1 MSTDEMGHLWL
12 QVLPRGGDR
21 RRELDEAVTRHR
33 LEKYPNDLLAHLK
46 LGALMLA
53 RSSPAEAIPMGQ
65 AAARIAPN
73 NAEAHNLLGAALNSA
88 GRSPEAIEQFQIALR
103 LQPDLINARFNLGS
117 ALVNAGR
124 LDEAVRNFRTT
135 TLPAANSAG
144 TEYNTSGCA
153 LHVDPMK
160 FNRPGLTELTWT
172 SDILEYSY
180 VPAGSNPF
188 ALRLDSMFVGFMGR
202 GFGPANP
209 YPFLVVAAAIQ
220 NVGHSFRDDAVENA
234 KPFPA
239 VGIYLSSLQTTLS
252 DSQHGFRLNANPANF
267 PNFGRNFSNV
277 NGLGYSGKYV
287 YSRQNLGMP
296 SPDKPISVRWTIRK
310 METLTNPPPELSR
323 SIDSKWVPLAGAFV
337 RWNFEIAINGAVT
350 NVADYY
356 LPVERAEYI
365 RSDDPLALVPE
376 HFGSANQMLQSQ
388 KSSLRI
394 SDAWASDGTTRYP
407 LTDWTLTSC
416 INDGAGNADPHYGWR
431 SDGTSLIDYVG
442 HEDDTTAST
451 RASGTHFTLT
461 APRPSAPGLR

>member
-1 MSTDEMGHLWL
+1 MGHLWL

-33 LEKYPNDLLAHLK
+33 LERYPNDLPARLK
-46 LGALMLA
+46 LGALTLA
-53 RSSPAEAIPMGQ
+53 RSSTAEAVLMAQ
-65 AAARIAPN
+65 AAIKIAPDH
-73 NAEAHNLLGAALNSA
+73 AEAHNLLGAALNAAGHSA
-88 GRSPEAIEQFQIALR
+88 EAIEQFQIALR
-103 LQPDLINARFNLGS
+103 LQPDFINARFNLGS

-124 LDEAVRNFRTT
+124 LDEAVRNFRNTA
-135 TLPAANSAG
+135 LPAASSAG
-144 TEYNTSGCA
+144 MQYNTSGCA
-153 LHVDPMK
+153 LHVDPSK
-160 FNRPGLTELTWT
+160 FNRPGLTELTWK
-172 SDILEYSY
+172 SDTLEYSY

-209 YPFLVVAAAIQ
+209 NPFLVVAAAIQ

-239 VGIYLSSLQTTLS
+239 VGIYLSSVQTTLS
-252 DSQHGFRLNANPANF
+252 DSQHGVRLNANSASF
-267 PNFGRNFSNV
+267 PNYGRNFSNV

-296 SPDKPISVRWTIRK
+296 SPDKPISVTWTVRK
-310 METLTNPPPELSR
+310 METLTNPPAELSR
-323 SIDSKWVPLAGAFV
+323 SIDGKWIPLAGTFV

-376 HFGSANQMLQSQ
+376 HFGSASQMLQSQ
-388 KSSLRI
+388 KSSLRV

-407 LTDWTLTSC
+407 LTNWTLTSC
-416 INDGAGNADPHYGWR
+416 INDGAGNADAHYGWR
-431 SDGTSLIDYVG
+431 SDGRYLIDSVG
-442 HEDDTTAST
+442 HEDDVASSRRT
-451 RASGTHFTLT
+451 SGTHFTLT
-461 APRPSAPGLR
+461 APRVPAPIAR